1 MGVIMA
7 EDRIGVGKYSVRVER
22 EHPALEAEVMKRLDV
37 MQRELNH
44 LQHAIT
50 RMKAWLPQRTNQG
63 HALVEAVMDS
73 RNWTVSLVMSHAFI
87 QGMLAGLKAP
97 APDQVEKLAARAAQ
111 LGLQDAARNL
121 IMARPG
127 GAQLL
132 QADFLEL
139 GKGPIP

>member
-1 MGVIMA
+1 MA
-7 EDRIGVGKYSVRVER
+7 EDRIGVGRYSVRVER
-22 EHPALEAEVMKRLDV
+22 EHPALEAEVMKRFDV

-44 LQHAIT
+44 LQSAVA
-50 RMKAWLPQRTNQG
+50 RMKAWLPQRTAQG

-132 QADFLEL
+132 QGDFQDL